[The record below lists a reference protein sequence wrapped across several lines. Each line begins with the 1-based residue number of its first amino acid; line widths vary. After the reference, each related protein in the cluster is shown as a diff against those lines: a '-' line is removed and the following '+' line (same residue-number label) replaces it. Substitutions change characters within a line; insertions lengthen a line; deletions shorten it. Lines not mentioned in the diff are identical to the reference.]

1 MTRVMTLLLVLFST
15 AAYAQDWNELN
26 EAQRSVLGPYEG
38 RWKSFSE
45 EEQASI
51 AAGANRWANMAAGS
65 RAQIQQRFD
74 TWQAL
79 PEGRKR
85 DLMNHFNIRKG
96 EKLMNIEFGTII
108 WDVLFEPLTE
118 DLRDAIVEDVTE
130 IANYDPR
137 IITESVLVDEYENGI
152 LVEVSIRYKNTSEVE
167 SMRFM
172 FDQNQASVAI

>member
-1 MTRVMTLLLVLFST
+1 MFMALYKGYNTIGNKSTKTRLEDS
-15 AAYAQDWNELN
+15 EL
-26 EAQRSVLGPYEG
+26 
-38 RWKSFSE
+38 
-45 EEQASI
+45 I
-51 AAGANRWANMAAGS
+51 
-65 RAQIQQRFD
+65 
-74 TWQAL
+74 
-79 PEGRKR
+79 KR

>member
-1 MTRVMTLLLVLFST
+1 MALYKGYNTIGNKSTKTRLEDS
-15 AAYAQDWNELN
+15 EL
-26 EAQRSVLGPYEG
+26 
-38 RWKSFSE
+38 
-45 EEQASI
+45 I
-51 AAGANRWANMAAGS
+51 
-65 RAQIQQRFD
+65 
-74 TWQAL
+74 
-79 PEGRKR
+79 KR